1 MQKVLG
7 TIPLRILEVIHQS
20 KQSKFSD
27 EAALTAPVSNS
38 TAPITCPHKSCP
50 RQSLRYIERI
60 QILRI
65 LLLTMAGLFG
75 SSSSTTAQASNTLGD
90 LSKDVLLENPPEDS
104 ISDVSF
110 SSQSDHLAVASWDN
124 KVRIYEITPDGKS
137 QPRAM
142 FEHEGPVLSCH
153 WSKVSCKSS
162 KFLKE

>member
-1 MQKVLG
+1 MSG
-7 TIPLRILEVIHQS
+7 I
-20 KQSKFSD
+20 
-27 EAALTAPVSNS
+27 
-38 TAPITCPHKSCP
+38 
-50 RQSLRYIERI
+50 
-60 QILRI
+60 
-65 LLLTMAGLFG
+65 FG
-75 SSSSTTAQASNTLGD
+75 SSSSTAAQASNTLGD

-153 WSKVSCKSS
+153 WSKVSCESS
-162 KFLKE
+162 KFLSEQDCANF